1 VSIVEALKEFLQ
13 MRPKFEKRV
22 NVKERATHL
31 AEKRRGEEKLG
42 GAVSRRQDG
51 SRNKPL
57 FWLLLL
63 GSVNA

>member
-1 VSIVEALKEFLQ
+1 

-51 SRNKPL
+51 ARNKPL